1 MNRSKKIKNISKKS
15 EHKECWTEGWT
26 DRRTSYILYK
36 HMSLVFCNE
45 NIQYERLYSVLLTT
59 A

>member
-1 MNRSKKIKNISKKS
+1 MNRSKKIKKNQNTKNAFTGG
-15 EHKECWTEGWT
+15 WTE
-26 DRRTSYILYK
+26 RRTNYILYI

-45 NIQYERLYSVLLTT
+45 NIHCERLYSVLLTT